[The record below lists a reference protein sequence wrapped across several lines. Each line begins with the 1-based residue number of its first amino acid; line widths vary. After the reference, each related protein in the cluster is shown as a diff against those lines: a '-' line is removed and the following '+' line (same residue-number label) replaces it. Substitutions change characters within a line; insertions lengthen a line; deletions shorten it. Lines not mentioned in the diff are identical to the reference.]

1 MHVARRNGASVKSLF
16 SAKIRVMKK
25 LLLPLLILSAII
37 LAGCGSSSPDS
48 SSPKPTVNIKEEVT
62 EPETASGQTATA
74 NQTNRTTIY
83 LIKLDDN
90 GETQNSIKI
99 GCGDS
104 AIPIEA
110 TVNYLYDATDPQ
122 QAVNAAFI
130 ALANTTEQQYSHK
143 NLLNISG
150 RSTWKLPD
158 IEKQKNKI
166 IVHLDGTFTFNGVCD
181 QPRLKAQ
188 FEETAKKAAGKLPV
202 SFTLNDSAAAWDKL
216 FSNK

>member
-1 MHVARRNGASVKSLF
+1 
-16 SAKIRVMKK
+16 MKK
-25 LLLPLLILSAII
+25 FLLLPVLSVFI
-37 LAGCGSSSPDS
+37 LAGCSLL
-48 SSPKPTVNIKEEVT
+48 SPKSPPKSVDSGKNPSIATITEEAKEET
-62 EPETASGQTATA
+62 TSQADA

-83 LIKLDDN
+83 MIKLDDN
-90 GETQNSIKI
+90 GETPNSVKI

-104 AIPIEA
+104 AIPIE
-110 TVNYLYDATDPQ
+110 TNVNYFYDATDPQ

-166 IVHLDGTFTFNGVCD
+166 VIHLDGTFTFNGVCD
-181 QPRLKAQ
+181 QPRLQAQ

-202 SFTLNDSAAAWDKL
+202 GFTLNGSAAAWTKL